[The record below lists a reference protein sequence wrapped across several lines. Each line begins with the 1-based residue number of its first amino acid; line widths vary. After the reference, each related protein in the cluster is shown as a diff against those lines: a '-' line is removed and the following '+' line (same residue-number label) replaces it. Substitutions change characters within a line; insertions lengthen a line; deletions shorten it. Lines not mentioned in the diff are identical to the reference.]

1 MNQGWATIVSKDFFD
16 VSDVSDVSSK
26 KKVNMPQN
34 VLNTYRQRHGM
45 NTRGIV

>member
-16 VSDVSDVSSK
+16 VSDVSTK

-34 VLNTYRQRHGM
+34 VLNTYRQRHEM